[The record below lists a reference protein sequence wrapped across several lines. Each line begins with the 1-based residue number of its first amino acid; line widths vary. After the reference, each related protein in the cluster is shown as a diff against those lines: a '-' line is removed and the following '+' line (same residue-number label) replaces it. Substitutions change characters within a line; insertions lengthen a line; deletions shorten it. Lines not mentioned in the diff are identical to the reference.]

1 MNRKKIQRGPGKQR
15 MEGKQFRLGQEIKYI
30 QRRAGAYDARFVTVG
45 PLVFFSTQTGDA
57 WMLDPSDRLAARLA
71 RDGDPEPIEFQET
84 DTDFAIGWKGNYRI
98 EGRAFV
104 YADHQAG
111 KIITILGYPTAKIA
125 QLG

>member
-1 MNRKKIQRGPGKQR
+1 MSEAPTVSKDR
-15 MEGKQFRLGQEIKYI
+15 RLQ
-30 QRRAGAYDARFVTVG
+30 
-45 PLVFFSTQTGDA
+45 PL
-57 WMLDPSDRLAARLA
+57 LAARLD

-84 DTDFAIGWKGNYRI
+84 DIDFAIGWKGNYRI